1 MEPSLESCGGR
12 NTNIQPLG
20 VYLAVVRPPG
30 IPSGVK
36 CGTCAARR
44 SVRDLVYAIRSLSYV
59 RYEPYDDP
67 QLTVAQ
73 EPSIG
78 TGGSYTL
85 LCSTVAPAPA
95 HRRVVTV
102 NKLKKLI
109 SKREA
114 AAAPDG
120 GGRRAAYTPPGVYP
134 QRSTRRAVS
143 TACTGAKPN
152 VGIPTRNSATG
163 AALS

>member
-78 TGGSYTL
+78 TSGGSYTRRCTARL
-85 LCSTVAPAPA
+85 DRS

-102 NKLKKLI
+102 NKFI
-109 SKREA
+109 
-114 AAAPDG
+114 
-120 GGRRAAYTPPGVYP
+120 
-134 QRSTRRAVS
+134 
-143 TACTGAKPN
+143 
-152 VGIPTRNSATG
+152 
-163 AALS
+163 